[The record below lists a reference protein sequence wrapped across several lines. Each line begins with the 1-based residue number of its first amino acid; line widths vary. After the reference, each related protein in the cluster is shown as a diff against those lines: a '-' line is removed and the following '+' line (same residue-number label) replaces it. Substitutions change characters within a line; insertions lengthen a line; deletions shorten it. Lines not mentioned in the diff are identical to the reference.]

1 MQRRWGLSLQKSGRD
16 VAARLARESTMRLIN
31 AKFTNF
37 RILRDLE
44 LDFGTREQKL
54 FVIRAENESGKTT
67 MLNALQ
73 WALYGDEALPA
84 ERREYRLHPID
95 WDISRGARVPI
106 SVEVVFQAKTAR
118 RSRTHG
124 FTETV
129 RTYRIIRSTYDLAL
143 ESGWDPGPA
152 RARLFE
158 VTPNGTKPI
167 EPPEAMIR
175 ESLPTELREIFF
187 TDGDRALS
195 FIEANV
201 SASTKQ
207 ARVKNAIESL
217 LNLDIIKSAEG
228 HVKKTLSEA
237 NKKLGNTVSDKPLSE
252 IAWQVSE
259 LAESEVDLESKIR
272 EAAQQFAAFDERY
285 LEVDK
290 KIEVVLS
297 KGDRDDLNDQISQ
310 TRDDIKIV
318 ETEQTAALAEH
329 ASLIFGMAASCG
341 LMASSIESSLK
352 RLGVLRDQGKIPNS
366 AIPVLEERLRSD
378 ECICGESLLI
388 HDAGAHF
395 RRERIEQLIAES
407 EKSDGL
413 NSVITDLYYAS
424 RDFGINTQS
433 PSETWRS
440 RYEVIS
446 KRRDDL
452 EHRRDNLGRR
462 EKSLE
467 AVLEGIPNADL
478 QGLREN
484 RNWVRDQ
491 RDRFNRERERHEN
504 DLRNVRHRKAELEK
518 ERDRL
523 LRNQSRGRRIM
534 ADFTVAEDIQAVL
547 SGAYRRLATDE
558 LAKVG
563 DRMNDIFLE
572 MVVSDPSQGAIIQSA
587 EITEDFEIVVY
598 GSGRR
603 LLNPDRDLNGASR
616 RALTL
621 AFVLALAKVSE
632 VEAPNV
638 IDTPLGMM
646 SGLVKTSSLTAAMR
660 ESSQL
665 ILFLTRSEIA
675 GCEEILDSENVKV
688 VTLTNSAHYPTMLT
702 HDPGVDFP
710 AVLKCDCGHRG
721 ECITCERRERAL
733 AGSRLSA
740 QE

>member
-1 MQRRWGLSLQKSGRD
+1 
-16 VAARLARESTMRLIN
+16 MRLIN

-44 LDFGTREQKL
+44 LDFGTREQNL

-73 WALYGDEALPA
+73 WALYGDDALPA
-84 ERREYRLHPID
+84 KRREYRLHPID
-95 WDISRGARVPI
+95 WDVSRGARVPI
-106 SVEVVFQAKTAR
+106 SVEVVFETKTAR
-118 RSRTHG
+118 RSRTYG

-129 RTYRIIRSTYDLAL
+129 RTYRIIRSTYDMAL

-152 RARLFE
+152 SVRLFE
-158 VTPNGTKPI
+158 VTPNGNKPI

-175 ESLPTELREIFF
+175 DSLPTQLREIFF

-217 LNLDIIKSAEG
+217 LNLDVIKSAEG
-228 HVKKTLSEA
+228 HVKKTVSEA
-237 NKKLGNTVSDKPLSE
+237 NRRLGNSVSDKRLSE
-252 IAWQVSE
+252 IALQVSD
-259 LAESEVDLESKIR
+259 LAESEVDLESKMR
-272 EAAQQFAAFDERY
+272 ESAQQFAAFDERY
-285 LEVDK
+285 SEVDRE
-290 KIEVVLS
+290 IEVVLS

-310 TRDDIKIV
+310 TRGDIEVV
-318 ETEQTAALAEH
+318 ETEQSVALAEH
-329 ASLIFGMAASCG
+329 ASLIFGMVASRE
-341 LMASSIESSLK
+341 LMAFSIESSLK

-388 HDAGAHF
+388 HDADAHF
-395 RRERIEQLIAES
+395 RRGRIEQLIAES
-407 EKSDGL
+407 KKSDAL

-424 RDFGINTQS
+424 RDFGMNLRS
-433 PSETWRS
+433 SSETWRS
-440 RYEVIS
+440 QYEVVS

-452 EHRRDNLGRR
+452 ERRRDDLGRR

-467 AVLEGIPNADL
+467 AVLEGIPNTDL

-484 RNWVRDQ
+484 RSWIRDQ

-504 DLRNVRHRKAELEK
+504 DLSAVKKHKAELEK
-518 ERDRL
+518 ERDGL

-534 ADFTVAEDIQAVL
+534 ADFTVAQDIQAVL

-558 LAKVG
+558 LSKVG
-563 DRMNDIFLE
+563 ERMNDVFLE
-572 MVVSDPSQGAIIQSA
+572 MVVADPSQGAIIQSA

-646 SGLVKTSSLTAAMR
+646 SGLVKTSSLVASMR

-675 GCEEILDSENVKV
+675 GCEEILDSESVKV
-688 VTLTNSAHYPTMLT
+688 VTLTNSAHYPTMLA
-702 HDPGVDFP
+702 HDPGADSP
-710 AVLKCDCGHRG
+710 TVLKCSCGHRS
-721 ECITCERRERAL
+721 ECVICERRENAL
-733 AGSRLSA
+733 VGPRLSA